1 MDKSSA
7 KEVFFNSCKNGDLNT
22 IKINLFHNVS
32 PFSLDKYGNNA
43 LHLASM
49 NNQPKVLE
57 YLLKTVKTYKSN
69 FQNKI
74 GRTALNIAA
83 AQGAY
88 ECIEV
93 LLNYFHCD
101 INLTDKIFLNSP
113 LHWCVTSKCIKGVKK
128 LLDVGADFTSVN
140 KFGKTPLQLAKTTCL
155 DIFQLIDH
163 FIKNKNKDQ
172 CLQTTP
178 HINNNIETKTKTIS
192 KSSNLSQF
200 KITNDKSKSNSKIFD
215 KTVNQQCSNCE
226 TILDPNLTSNNGD
239 ESFYL
244 DISKLKHGDNSV
256 LKLLEKSIE
265 PVDETSFVSSILN
278 SGKVIQ
284 LTEAGILAL
293 EYTKNEINTP
303 IPDHLVQSFL
313 NTSQQYNENENHLDN
328 ENIEKDTESGSI
340 TLSRGLKRLK
350 SPQPCSKRFKYTEST
365 KITEFESLL
374 DQLSSKFTK
383 TVPRVYN
390 SNSYCPQ
397 SLSTTESSTMRNNEV
412 CKNQLVCVNSDI
424 NAQPKWVDDL
434 MCLLHKLDNSDI
446 VENKPIDLP

>member
-1 MDKSSA
+1 MVMNKSSA
-7 KEVFFNSCKNGDLNT
+7 REIFFQSCINGDLGA
-22 IKINLFHNVS
+22 IKINLFKNVS
-32 PFSLDKYGNNA
+32 PFCLDKYGNNA

-57 YLLKTVKTYKSN
+57 YLLKTVKTFKSN
-69 FQNKI
+69 FRNKI

-83 AQGAY
+83 AQGAF

-93 LLNYFHCD
+93 LLKYSSCD
-101 INLTDKIFLNSP
+101 INSTDKIFNNSP
-113 LHWCVTSKCIKGVKK
+113 LHWCVTCKCVEGVKK
-128 LLDVGADFTSVN
+128 LLNAGADFTLTN
-140 KFGKTPLQLAKTTCL
+140 KFGKTPLQLAKTTSL
-155 DIFQLIDH
+155 DIFNLINT
-163 FIKNKNKDQ
+163 FIKNKNNDQ
-172 CLQTTP
+172 CLDTTSQI
-178 HINNNIETKTKTIS
+178 HNDIRTKINVSS

-200 KITNDKSKSNSKIFD
+200 KITNDNSKIFNKVVD
-215 KTVNQQCSNCE
+215 QQSVNCE
-226 TILDPNLTSNNGD
+226 TILGPNLASNNSD

-303 IPDHLVQSFL
+303 IPDRLVQSFL
-313 NTSQQYNENENHLDN
+313 NTSQQYNENENHHNKD
-328 ENIEKDTESGSI
+328 NIEKDIELGSI
-340 TLSRGLKRLK
+340 TLARGLKRLK
-350 SPQPCSKRFKYTEST
+350 SPQPCSKRFKYSEST
-365 KITEFESLL
+365 KISEFESLL
-374 DQLSSKFTK
+374 DQLSSKCTK

-397 SLSTTESSTMRNNEV
+397 SLSTVENSTKRKNEV
-412 CKNQLVCVNSDI
+412 CNKNQLVCINPDI

-446 VENKPIDLP
+446 VEHKIN

>member
-1 MDKSSA
+1 MDKSA
-7 KEVFFNSCKNGDLNT
+7 KEIFFHSCINGDLST

-57 YLLKTVKTYKSN
+57 YLLKSVKTYKSN
-69 FQNKI
+69 FRNKI

-83 AQGAY
+83 AQGAF

-93 LLNYFHCD
+93 LLNNFPCD
-101 INLTDKIFLNSP
+101 INSTDKIFNNSP

-128 LLDVGADFTSVN
+128 LLDMGADFTLVN

-155 DIFQLIDH
+155 DIFHLIDN

-172 CLQTTP
+172 FLHTTLQP
-178 HINNNIETKTKTIS
+178 NNDIRTNMNNTS
-192 KSSNLSQF
+192 KSSNSPQF
-200 KITNDKSKSNSKIFD
+200 KKNNGNSKSNSKIFN
-215 KTVNQQCSNCE
+215 KTVDQQSVNCE
-226 TILDPNLTSNNGD
+226 TILGPNLVSNNSD

-303 IPDHLVQSFL
+303 IPDRLVQSFL
-313 NTSQQYNENENHLDN
+313 NTSQQYNENENHLDYD
-328 ENIEKDTESGSI
+328 NIEKDIELGST

-365 KITEFESLL
+365 MTSEFESLL
-374 DQLSSKFTK
+374 DQLGSKCTK
-383 TVPRVYN
+383 TVPKVYN
-390 SNSYCPQ
+390 SNSYCSQ
-397 SLSTTESSTMRNNEV
+397 SLSSVENNTMRNNEV
-412 CKNQLVCVNSDI
+412 CNQNQLVCVNPDI

-434 MCLLHKLDNSDI
+434 MSLFHKLNNSAI
-446 VENKPIDLP
+446 VEQIN